1 MITVNERTFE
11 NRKDIKHSIEADI
24 AHNREFLKEGEDAK
38 YNQHFMFKCSNRVLQ
53 VSPNNEYK
61 VFEYLNPFPA
71 IILTGDLMLAI
82 YVADVYNQ
90 TSSQTSNVF
99 HEQY

>member
-1 MITVNERTFE
+1 MIIINERSHS
-11 NRKDIKHSIEADI
+11 NRESIKTYIEAEI
-24 AHNREFLKEGEDAK
+24 AYNRELLKEGEVAK
-38 YNQHFMFKCSNRVLQ
+38 YNQHFIFECSDNVLQ

-61 VFEYLNPFPA
+61 VFAYKNPNPA

-82 YVADVYNQ
+82 YVGDCYNQ
-90 TSSQTSNVF
+90 TSLQTSNVF